1 MKVSIIDYSL
11 TDLDAIIATNSNRP
25 EPTAWECLRQ
35 MLVPNTF
42 AFSFTRGDV
51 AAAAIELGIIAQPWD
66 LETDSHQ
73 EFRIAYQMA
82 GENGNPQYFTYTQM
96 VEWISGEDREAIVL
110 NLAMQ
115 QPEISNRILAELI

>member
-1 MKVSIIDYSL
+1 MNLLIIDYSL
-11 TDLDAIIATNSNRP
+11 TDLDAIVSTNSNRP
-25 EPTAWECLRQ
+25 D
-35 MLVPNTF
+35 PNTF
-42 AFSFTRGDV
+42 TFSFTRGDV
-51 AAAAIELGIIAQPWD
+51 AAAAVELGIIAQPWD
-66 LETDSHQ
+66 LEADSRQ

-82 GENGNPQYFTYTQM
+82 GENSKPQYFTYSQM